1 MDERD
6 SINPT
11 PISDDLM
18 PGAKLSP
25 YDLLIR
31 QSRKMGKFATRGFD
45 VTKEF
50 LKQDVSALHP
60 DKLLFGQEIRTEMTP
75 VLDSKEN
82 LNKIVEKTHQILAYA
97 RTVVLPSNVFPD
109 TVIVDRTKITIT
121 KRTFFWS
128 SEVISIRIEDVLNV
142 TASTGPFFGTLTIS
156 SRVMNSTDHYE
167 INALFRRDALYLKQ
181 IIQGYV
187 IAQHNQIQTSH
198 LDKNELIKTLLEI
211 GREIGRAHV

>member
-1 MDERD
+1 MEDPD

-60 DKLLFGQEIRTEMTP
+60 DKLLFGQEIRTEMAP
-75 VLDSKEN
+75 VLDSKEK

-211 GREIGRAHV
+211 GRDSDY

>member
-1 MDERD
+1 MEERD
-6 SINPT
+6 SVNPT

-60 DKLLFGQEIRTEMTP
+60 DKLLFGQGTFDEVTP
-75 VLDSKEN
+75 VLDAREN
-82 LNKIVEKTHQILAYA
+82 LTQIVEKTHQILAYA
-97 RTVVLPSNVFPD
+97 RTVILPSNIFPD
-109 TVIVDRTKITIT
+109 TVLVDRTKITIT

-167 INALFRRDALYLKQ
+167 INALFRKDALYLKQ

-198 LDKNELIKTLLEI
+198 LEKNELIKTLLEI
-211 GREIGRAHV
+211 GRDSNY

>member
-60 DKLLFGQEIRTEMTP
+60 DKLLFGQEIRNEMAP

-211 GREIGRAHV
+211 GRDSDY

>member
-1 MDERD
+1 MEDPD

-60 DKLLFGQEIRTEMTP
+60 DKLLFGQEIRTEMAP
-75 VLDSKEN
+75 VLDSKEK

-181 IIQGYV
+181 IIQGIVPEANHPRLCYSS
-187 IAQHNQIQTSH
+187 AQPNPDISP
-198 LDKNELIKTLLEI
+198 
-211 GREIGRAHV
+211 